1 MAKAELK
8 GTIVSSENARVY
20 QWFGIQCVS
29 PLDIQRALTKANGED
44 ITIEVNSGGGEVFAG
59 FEMYTLLKN
68 YNGKVTFNIVGLAG
82 SAASVVITAG
92 ECAISPVAMIM
103 IHNAATS
110 ASGDYRAMN
119 TSSELLQKVN
129 TSIRTAYKEK
139 TNLTDEVLIELMDK
153 TTWMTAQEALDQGF
167 VDSIMFAENQD
178 DNPMSVYNS
187 TASVLP
193 QDVIDKVKA
202 ELAKQ
207 DMTGNKSEKPNEIGN
222 TLIPD
227 DQTTNIAG
235 TSIINE
241 QQEEGGNAIMT
252 LAEARA
258 QYPELSNEI
267 EQLLVTAREEGATG
281 ERDRMKAIDNIA
293 NTIGTELVN
302 KAKYEEPITAQ
313 ELALQA
319 IQNNALLGQ
328 SYMKNAL
335 EDSAQSGADGVQTT
349 PQNPTDEN
357 EDDVLA
363 EAAIK
368 AANAKRKGVK

>member
-44 ITIEVNSGGGEVFAG
+44 IIIEVNSGGGEVFAG

-68 YNGKVTFNIVGLAG
+68 YKGKVTFNVVGLAG

-103 IHNAATS
+103 IHNAASS

-178 DNPMSVYNS
+178 DNPMSIYNS

-193 QDVIDKVKA
+193 QDVIEKVKA

-227 DQTTNIAG
+227 EVVINNSG

-241 QQEEGGNAIMT
+241 EKEGGNATMT

-258 QYPELSNEI
+258 QFPELSNEV
-267 EQLLVTAREEGATG
+267 EQLLVTAREEGATR
-281 ERDRMKAIDNIA
+281 ERNRMQAIDNIA
-293 NTIGTELVN
+293 KTIGEDLVN
-302 KAKYEEPITAQ
+302 KAKYEEPVTAS

-319 IQNNALLGQ
+319 IQNNALLGANYMQ
-328 SYMKNAL
+328 SAIT
-335 EDSAQSGADGVQTT
+335 DSKDSGVDGV
-349 PQNPTDEN
+349 PAAPEGPTDEN
-357 EDDVLA
+357 EDDILA

-368 AANAKRKGVK
+368 AANAKRKVVK